1 MGKHE
6 QWVGPSFLTTG
17 PPGVGKS
24 VLARRL
30 SWRTGLPLISGDQE
44 IVKACKVKRL
54 SEVSSLPNFTE
65 IEGEIIAQTVENL
78 TGPRIIDGGG
88 SVYKVKQMPFI
99 AERCII
105 LYLTAPDE
113 DIIAQIERRIERNG
127 DDGGIDMEGC
137 ATYEEL
143 FAKRRPE
150 YEKWKNFTIPI
161 INGDRKGA
169 ADLFAE
175 RLRIL
180 RLVPRLKH

>member
-6 QWVGPSFLTTG
+6 HWGGPIFLATG
-17 PPGVGKS
+17 LPGVGKS
-24 VLARRL
+24 VFTRRL
-30 SWRTGLPLISGDQE
+30 SWRTGLPLINGDQE
-44 IVKACKVKRL
+44 IVKARKVKRL

-65 IEGEIIAQTVENL
+65 IEGEIIAQTVESL
-78 TGPRIIDGGG
+78 TGPAIVDGGG

-99 AERCII
+99 AQRCIV
-105 LYLTAPDE
+105 LLLTAPDE
-113 DIIAQIERRIERNG
+113 DVIAHIESRIERNG

-143 FAKRRPE
+143 FAKRRPG
-150 YEKWKNFTIPI
+150 YEKWANFTIHI

-175 RLRIL
+175 RLFNL
-180 RLVPRLKH
+180 RLVSKLRH